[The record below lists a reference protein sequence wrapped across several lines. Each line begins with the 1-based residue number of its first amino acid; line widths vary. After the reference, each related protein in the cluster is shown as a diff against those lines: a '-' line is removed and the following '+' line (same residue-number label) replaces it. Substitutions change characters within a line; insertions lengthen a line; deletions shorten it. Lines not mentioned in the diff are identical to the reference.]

1 MNTPSTFS
9 MALCALGLCVT
20 APAFAQPAATADA
33 PVPQLTPVTVR
44 GAPEPNG
51 PIDLDAV
58 DSTGSRLGL
67 TIRETPASVTVITR
81 EQIEARGAL
90 NTQEIAR
97 GIPGVDNASPPGS
110 AGSVS
115 YRGFS
120 GTQISQLFNGISVQ
134 YDAVAARPVDSWIYD
149 RVEAIGGP
157 STFLFGAGAVGGA
170 INYVT
175 KTAQRDTFT
184 EGQVRLGS
192 FNTRQ
197 FSVGLNRQLTGDPG
211 GRGNYFRI
219 DANTTRSDGYV
230 DGNRS
235 RAEQVAASL
244 LSALGSNVTHT
255 LAFEYQ
261 REKVHRPYWGTP
273 LKVNA
278 SGVVEGEGEILSG
291 TRFKNYNVDD
301 GLYAQSVIWARSIT
315 EWQPND
321 KLSVK
326 NTLYYY
332 EAQRDFQNLEVYRF
346 NAANS
351 GVLRASP
358 LLQRHKQQ
366 LIGNRVEGLYR
377 GMLGSLKSD
386 WSVGADVSVNKQTR
400 YPTSLSSTLDTVNPY
415 DFSNRGFYSIPGIQP
430 GFVPDRENKVTTFAL
445 TAENRTEV
453 LPGVSI
459 VSALRKDFIDLD
471 LTNRRAVTATSP
483 ANASREYSPLTGRL
497 GVNWVVNPGAT
508 LYAQYATAADP
519 PSGILSTASFAD
531 VLNNDKLTTGKQ
543 AEVGAKFDF
552 WDNRGTATIAVYEI
566 KRKNLSTP
574 DPLNPTISVPVGEQ
588 SARGIELAGGFQVTR
603 QVSIQGN
610 VAFID
615 PQYDDFSQNVG
626 GVAVSRNGKVP
637 TGTPRQVA
645 NLWADY
651 AFLPDWRAGLGARYV
666 GKTYA
671 NAANTVWAPSY
682 VTLDAALAHRIDRN
696 FTVTARVRNLTDK
709 VYASN
714 VTGTPMYYLGAPRS
728 IELSLQ
734 ARF

>member
-1 MNTPSTFS
+1 MNTSFTLPT
-9 MALCALGLCVT
+9 ALCALGLCAT
-20 APAFAQPAATADA
+20 APAFAQATPATDTA
-33 PVPQLTPVTVR
+33 VPQLAPITVR
-44 GAPEPNG
+44 GTAEPNG
-51 PIDLDAV
+51 PIDLNAV
-58 DSTGSRLGL
+58 DGTGSRLGL

-175 KTAQRDTFT
+175 KTAQRDTFS

-197 FSVGLNRQLTGDPG
+197 FSAGLNRQLTGEPG
-211 GRGNYFRI
+211 ERGNFFRI
-219 DANTTRSDGYV
+219 DANSTRSDGYV

-235 RAEQVAASL
+235 RADQVAASL
-244 LSALGSNVTHT
+244 LSDLGPTLTHT

-278 SGVVEGEGEILSG
+278 NGMVEGEGEILSG
-291 TRFKNYNVDD
+291 TRFKNYNIDD
-301 GLYAQSVIWARSIT
+301 GLYAQSVIWARSLT
-315 EWQPND
+315 DWQPSD
-321 KLSVK
+321 KLSLK

-346 NAANS
+346 NTTNT
-351 GVLRASP
+351 GVLRSSP

-386 WSVGADVSVNKQTR
+386 WSVGADISVNKQTR

-415 DFSNRGFYSIPGIQP
+415 DFTNRGFYSIPGIQP

-483 ANASREYSPLTGRL
+483 ASASRMLL
-497 GVNWVVNPGAT
+497 GSSGVDASHWALSGWV
-508 LYAQYATAADP
+508 
-519 PSGILSTASFAD
+519 
-531 VLNNDKLTTGKQ
+531 
-543 AEVGAKFDF
+543 
-552 WDNRGTATIAVYEI
+552 
-566 KRKNLSTP
+566 
-574 DPLNPTISVPVGEQ
+574 
-588 SARGIELAGGFQVTR
+588 
-603 QVSIQGN
+603 
-610 VAFID
+610 
-615 PQYDDFSQNVG
+615 
-626 GVAVSRNGKVP
+626 
-637 TGTPRQVA
+637 
-645 NLWADY
+645 
-651 AFLPDWRAGLGARYV
+651 
-666 GKTYA
+666 
-671 NAANTVWAPSY
+671 
-682 VTLDAALAHRIDRN
+682 
-696 FTVTARVRNLTDK
+696 
-709 VYASN
+709 
-714 VTGTPMYYLGAPRS
+714 
-728 IELSLQ
+728 
-734 ARF
+734 